1 MHLDLKPGLLP
12 RGHIR
17 RRMSVALCFIGKCVL
32 LVSLNVPALGD
43 DVLSIYESIARF
55 SQFHSDAMEGEGLRA
70 LDEIDRDDWDRD
82 VDILDEEVDLA
93 PAAIFT
99 AVRNDFRFKHQ
110 FRMRAEFEHQSGLMI
125 AGGALCQFAPKVLTD
140 LAMAT
145 DGCVPLVILVND
157 ELELEKVNAT
167 LTFRSQMGK
176 SILFIPHDTVWA
188 RDYGP
193 TVLTDRLQSIVV
205 DAAYTDI
212 DRSRDDQ
219 VPTVVAGLCRSET
232 RRTKLCIPGG
242 NLLTNGQGLCV
253 TTTRVQGENPG
264 RTQAEIADSIAECY
278 GAEVV
283 AILEPLDGETTGHV
297 DMFATF
303 TDERTVVVGSY
314 EHVTDP
320 HNAAI
325 LDRNAAMLASIR
337 IAGQKLRVVRL
348 PMPTRREG
356 RWPTFTNVVYAN
368 GRLLVPIYEST
379 TQSQLQNV
387 TNIYAKLLPGWEIR
401 HIRVDDLI
409 CSGGALHCVV
419 SNLGTLTIS
428 NRIQSGN
435 DRRSQLNRSI
445 RLAENR

>member
-1 MHLDLKPGLLP
+1 MHLDLKPHRLAAIY
-12 RGHIR
+12 IR
-17 RRMSVALCFIGKCVL
+17 QRIIVALCLISKCVL
-32 LVSLNVPALGD
+32 LLSLNVAALGD
-43 DVLSIYESIARF
+43 DVLSIHESIVLF
-55 SQFHSDAMEGEGLRA
+55 SQFHPDAMDDSSVRA
-70 LDEIDRDDWDRD
+70 LDEIDGDNWDRD
-82 VDILDEEVDLA
+82 VDYLEEEVDLA

-125 AGGALCQFAPKVLTD
+125 AGGALCQFAPKVLAD

-157 ELELEKVNAT
+157 ELEFETVNAT
-167 LTFRSQMGK
+167 LMPRSQDGK
-176 SILFIPHDTVWA
+176 NILFIPHDTVWA

-193 TVLTDRLQSIVV
+193 TVLSDRLQSIVV
-205 DAAYTDI
+205 DAAYTEI

-219 VPTVVAGLCRSET
+219 VPTFLAGLCRSET
-232 RRTKLCIPGG
+232 RRTKLRIPGG

-264 RTQAEIADSIAECY
+264 KTQAEIANSIAECY
-278 GAEVV
+278 GAGVV

-314 EHVTDP
+314 ERVTDP

-337 IAGQKLRVVRL
+337 IGGQRLRVVRL
-348 PMPTRREG
+348 PMPTRRDG

-379 TQSQLQNV
+379 TQTQLQIV
-387 TNIYAKLLPGWEIR
+387 TDIYARLLPGWEIR

-428 NRIQSGN
+428 NRIQSGD
-435 DRRSQLNRSI
+435 DRHSQLNRI
-445 RLAENR
+445 RLAENW